1 MTDRT
6 SIIAASRSSVYETA
20 IDGVVSASAT
30 PTRLLT
36 SDLQGYRAAAAPRLS
51 KAYFLGLTL

>member
-20 IDGVVSASAT
+20 AHGVVAASAA
-30 PTRLLT
+30 
-36 SDLQGYRAAAAPRLS
+36 DAATDATI
-51 KAYFLGLTL
+51 GE